1 MKTDGKVKSEFKKS
15 LKKSKPKK
23 NAKGPNI
30 SRKSAI
36 EFGLMLGAHLFN
48 KNGW

>member
-1 MKTDGKVKSEFKKS
+1 MKKTDGKVKSE

-23 NAKGPNI
+23 NAKCPNI
-30 SRKSAI
+30 SRKFAI
-36 EFGLMLGAHLFN
+36 EHGLMLGAHLFK

>member
-1 MKTDGKVKSEFKKS
+1 MKETDGKVKSE
-15 LKKSKPKK
+15 LKKSKK

-36 EFGLMLGAHLFN
+36 EHGLMLGAHLFK

>member
-1 MKTDGKVKSEFKKS
+1 MKKTDGKVKSE

-23 NAKGPNI
+23 NAKNPYI
-30 SRKSAI
+30 SRKFAI
-36 EFGLMLGAHLFN
+36 EHGLMLGAHLFK